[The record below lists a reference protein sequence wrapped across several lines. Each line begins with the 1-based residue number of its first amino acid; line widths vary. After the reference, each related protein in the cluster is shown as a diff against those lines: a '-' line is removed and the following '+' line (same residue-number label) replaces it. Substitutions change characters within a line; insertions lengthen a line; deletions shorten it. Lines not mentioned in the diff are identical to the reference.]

1 MGDWHA
7 LSNDLIQRN
16 PTMNTIVAYYRF
28 LKRVVTFEEL
38 VQRLHDEGMPITQNY
53 SQNRP
58 LFKRCL
64 TVGCDWIRFQ
74 YVRQG
79 RPKVTVYDV
88 EFDGA
93 VKIAAWTFYS
103 ILMAGETKTLFL
115 MTQEAS
121 AFIEETALTENL
133 TPEFFRETL
142 AKPLVLYA
150 GEPNCLFGNVSCISL
165 AYHQEDDEIGCVFLT
180 QDAECSSR
188 EFGRAFSLSELN
200 GRFLQQTVAMDETGE
215 STLYMIQQG
224 LVSGKDDLDEQ
235 MYRVLL
241 YAFKFILLRRCDKQ
255 PFVAERQ
262 YKERRNANRQK
273 ELLGRVNYQ
282 RVSLTTTYRTALTR
296 HKDSSR
302 DIMVLDKEGR
312 TLQATRVVGFLRRQ
326 HYGPRNSKVKFV
338 YIDAHDSHAWK
349 KDGIRIVRVV
359 K

>member
-74 YVRQG
+74 YARQG
-79 RPKVTVYDV
+79 RPKATVYDV

-103 ILMAGETKTLFL
+103 I
-115 MTQEAS
+115 
-121 AFIEETALTENL
+121 LTENL

-150 GEPNCLFGNVSCISL
+150 GEPKCLFGNVSCISL

-224 LVSGKDDLDEQ
+224 LVSGKDDLDER

-338 YIDAHDSHAWK
+338 YIDAHDSHAWE